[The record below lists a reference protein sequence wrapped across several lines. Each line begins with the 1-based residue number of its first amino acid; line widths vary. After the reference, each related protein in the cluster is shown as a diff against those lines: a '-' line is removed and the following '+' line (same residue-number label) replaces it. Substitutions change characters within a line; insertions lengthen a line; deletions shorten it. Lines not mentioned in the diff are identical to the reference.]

1 MASKKVFAGWYDSWN
16 GECPKVG
23 DISELQKRGAEGEH
37 TGSKMICTEEEFCM
51 QRRAITVKGTKGG
64 LDTNVSNP
72 KQKVQEGPHNV
83 IFTREILHVA
93 KYTDGGRPEDFG
105 VD

>member
-1 MASKKVFAGWYDSWN
+1 MGSKKVFAGWYDSWN

-51 QRRAITVKGTKGG
+51 QRRAITVKGTKGAP
-64 LDTNVSNP
+64 DTNVSSP
-72 KQKVQEGPHNV
+72 EEKVQEGPHICTQDV
-83 IFTREILHVA
+83 LRVA
-93 KYTDGGRPEDFG
+93 KYTDGAG
-105 VD
+105 VLGGCTIS